1 MKTRIF
7 GTIVRIV
14 VMAALIS
21 CMLLLAVR
29 AYGFG
34 KAVFDERAGTA
45 KNPRTVRFVLK
56 EGNTVTQVADVLAE
70 EGFIDSR
77 LVFIVQKYFYGSKL
91 VPGEYRLNTNMTGK
105 MILDILS
112 GTAVETEEA
121 S

>member
-1 MKTRIF
+1 MSTRIF
-7 GTIVRIV
+7 KTFFHMV
-14 VMAALIS
+14 VIAALVS

-29 AYGFG
+29 AYDFG

-45 KNPRTVRFVLK
+45 KSPRTVRFVLK
-56 EGNTVTQVADVLAE
+56 EGNTVKQVANVLE
-70 EGFIDSR
+70 KEGFIDNS
-77 LVFIVQKYFYGSKL
+77 LVFIVQKYFYNCEL

-112 GTAVETEEA
+112 GAAVETEEA

>member
-1 MKTRIF
+1 MGTRVF
-7 GTIVRIV
+7 RTVVNVVVLAAIV
-14 VMAALIS
+14 S
-21 CMLLLAVR
+21 CLFLLAAR

-45 KNPRTVRFVLK
+45 KNPRAVRFVLK
-56 EGNTVTQVADVLAE
+56 EGNTIGQVADVLEE
-70 EGFIDSR
+70 EGFIDNR
-77 LVFIVQKYFYGSKL
+77 LVFIVQKFFYDCDL

-112 GTAVETEEA
+112 GAAVETEDA